1 MALKY
6 KKALGFGDTE
16 VIIRTEDAAGKAD
29 FASIPEDELNNDY
42 QEYLE
47 WVAEGNEA
55 DPAD

>member
-16 VIIRTEDAAGKAD
+16 VIIRTEDAAGNAD

-42 QEYLE
+42 QEYLA
-47 WVAEGNEA
+47 WVAEGNTIEA
-55 DPAD
+55 AD